1 MYLKVTFELHNKTP
15 SLMANV
21 TLFSQIIG
29 KLDRTKFSKLVKEH
43 QSDKHQKGYTSWTH
57 LVSMLFCQFAKS
69 QSVRDIS
76 NGLRSATG
84 NLNHLGIDK
93 APSKSTISYQNKHRN
108 WELFRSYYYNLLGSL
123 GQQVGFKQVKF
134 KIKSKI
140 FLLDST
146 TISLCL
152 SLFDW
157 AKYKTA
163 KGAVKMHTLLDFDG
177 NLPAYVNITDGKTAD
192 NKGAYDIPL
201 LKGSVIVADR
211 FYNDFSLLN
220 IWDSKGVY
228 FVIRHKENIQYTVI
242 KENEL
247 PENRHQHILK
257 DEIIELKNTVSSNKY
272 PNKIRRVSVWDD
284 LNEQVIELITNQMTW
299 TANTIGELYKS
310 RWNVEIF
317 FRDIK
322 QLLHIKSF
330 IGTSKNAVMIQIWTA
345 LITILVLKA
354 LKAMAKFGWHLSN
367 LVAFIRL
374 NLFVKIDL
382 QTWIDNP
389 FEEYK
394 EPLEKNI
401 QGVLF

>member
-1 MYLKVTFELHNKTP
+1 MSKL
-15 SLMANV
+15 
-21 TLFSQIIG
+21 TLFAQIIG
-29 KLDRTKFSKLVKEH
+29 KLDSIKFKKIVLKH
-43 QSDKHQKGYTSWTH
+43 QSDKHEKGYNSWTH

-84 NLNHLGIDK
+84 NLNHLGINK
-93 APSKSTISYQNKHRN
+93 APSKSTISYQNKHRSYEVFKDYYF
-108 WELFRSYYYNLLGSL
+108 ELLKSL
-123 GQQVGFKQVKF
+123 GQQAAFKQVKF
-134 KIKSKI
+134 SIKSKI

-163 KGAVKMHTLLDFDG
+163 KGAVKIHTLLDFDG
-177 NLPAYVNITDGKTAD
+177 NLPAYVNITNGKTAD
-192 NKGAYDIPL
+192 NKGACNIPL

-220 IWDSKGVY
+220 VWDSKGVF
-228 FVIRHKENIQYTVI
+228 FVVRHKDNIQYTVI

-247 PENRHQHILK
+247 PANKHPHLLK
-257 DEIIELKNTVSSNKY
+257 DEIIELKNDTSKDKY
-272 PNKIRRVSVWDD
+272 PEQLRRIAIWDEE
-284 LNEQVIELITNQMTW
+284 NQQTIELITNNFKW
-299 TANTIGELYKS
+299 VANTIGELYKS
-310 RWNVEIF
+310 RWQIEIF
-317 FRDIK
+317 FREVK

-330 IGTSKNAVMIQIWTA
+330 IGTTENAVMIQIWTA
-345 LITILVLKA
+345 FITILILKA
-354 LKAMAKFGWHLSN
+354 LKAMATFGWHLSN

-374 NLFVKIDL
+374 NLFVKIGL
-382 QTWIDNP
+382 QLWLDKPYQEHDDPHSI
-389 FEEYK
+389 
-394 EPLEKNI
+394 NI